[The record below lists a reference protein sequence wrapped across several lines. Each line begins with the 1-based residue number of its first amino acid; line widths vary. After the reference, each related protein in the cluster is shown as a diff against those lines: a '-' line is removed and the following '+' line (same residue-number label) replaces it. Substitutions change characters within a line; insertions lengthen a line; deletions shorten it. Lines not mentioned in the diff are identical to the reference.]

1 MPTSPPSTPGPLT
14 RRRHLRHASTPAE
27 RVLWRVL
34 RDRQLGGTKVR
45 RQHPCGP
52 YILDFYVPRVRLA
65 IEVDGE
71 THGTDEAQA
80 YDRARTAYLAAQGIR
95 VLRVTNHE
103 VMSHLAAVVA
113 VIEAAL
119 VGGGR
124 PSP

>member
-1 MPTSPPSTPGPLT
+1 
-14 RRRHLRHASTPAE
+14 LRHDSTPAE
-27 RVLWRVL
+27 RALWQVL
-34 RDRQLGGTKVR
+34 RDRQLGGVKVR

-52 YILDFYVPRVRLA
+52 YILDFYVPASHLA

-80 YDRARTAYLAAQGIR
+80 YDAARTACLASHDIR
-95 VLRVTNHE
+95 VLRFTNRD
-103 VMSHLAAVVA
+103 VMTQRAAVLT

-119 VGGGR
+119 VGEG